1 MQTPCYF
8 PEEMSDEKYKSWS
21 SSVCSLLQFPLPCA
35 LSTPTFVPI
44 LVNSQASFSWLHK
57 NLVARRRGVRQLLCL
72 CLLVYFDEWI
82 EVSLGKWEDRK
93 KNQAIVCNKNLSEC
107 TTSGSL
113 LTTEL
118 SDAAANDGRSSFV
131 QRPLL
136 LLARG
141 GTMPRCSNPCA
152 RRVCM
157 WRERV

>member
-1 MQTPCYF
+1 
-8 PEEMSDEKYKSWS
+8 
-21 SSVCSLLQFPLPCA
+21 
-35 LSTPTFVPI
+35 
-44 LVNSQASFSWLHK
+44 
-57 NLVARRRGVRQLLCL
+57 LVARSRGDRQLLHL
-72 CLLVYFDEWI
+72 CLLVYCDEWI

-93 KNQAIVCNKNLSEC
+93 NQAIVCNKNLSES

-136 LLARG
+136 LSRG

-152 RRVCM
+152 RRLFMCG
-157 WRERV
+157 RECRAMIKFGRIRKIAGSDC